1 MKIRHKRTLFL
12 GVLATCVFVWAA
24 IDRFDVPAEEMAWL
38 FVYCIL
44 GVLTTMLLAALTV
57 AVFIGLRRL
66 LGGGDRFRVPPE

>member
-1 MKIRHKRTLFL
+1 
-12 GVLATCVFVWAA
+12 
-24 IDRFDVPAEEMAWL
+24 MAWL